1 MRRESYPN
9 RSNPPDRTGP
19 AARGYRSAALRILK
33 SDCSPARRY
42 ALRVSGRFRSRLEM
56 RLSAYRGTGPFPTRV
71 FYGWPGGGVGRC
83 RNGNRSGGDRVRL
96 DLARQKEVAGLG
108 AAELARAGARPRA
121 RRHQFDYAVDARH
134 REDTLPNL
142 GAQTLTTS

>member
-96 DLARQKEVAGLG
+96 DLARQIEVARRSEEHTS
-108 AAELARAGARPRA
+108 ELQSLMRIS
-121 RRHQFDYAVDARH
+121 YAVFCLKKKTRNKTH
-134 REDTLPNL
+134 NIIIN
-142 GAQTLTTS
+142 

>member
-96 DLARQKEVAGLG
+96 DLARQIEVARLG
-108 AAELARAGARPRA
+108 AAELARAGRSEEHTSALQSLMRNS
-121 RRHQFDYAVDARH
+121 YAVFYLKQK
-134 REDTLPNL
+134 LP
-142 GAQTLTTS
+142 TTHNSQ

>member
-96 DLARQKEVAGLG
+96 DLARPEEVARLG
-108 AAELARAGARPRA
+108 AAELARAGARQRSGLQQLGYAFHA
-121 RRHQFDYAVDARH
+121 RPHADRPPKLV
-134 REDTLPNL
+134 PNPP
-142 GAQTLTTS
+142 A